1 MKLFARSLVLA
12 GVMIATLQV
21 QAACTLVPA
30 TPATFGAVSSI
41 LVNTTVQAT
50 STVNGGLRCSGS
62 LLSLLS
68 STDHFYLRVTSAQT
82 GLQATAGGEVIR
94 YTLYGDNTTGYPL
107 TRGVEFDFARTNIL
121 DLLGLLGSS
130 QPKAIPLYLRTLPGS
145 NVPAGIYTET
155 LTVNWRWDYCTGI
168 GLLGICLGR
177 NSGNESTSMT
187 VTLTVTNDCQITA
200 PNLSFGSAPLVLG
213 FPTVSQT
220 LSLAC
225 TKGSSY
231 TVGLSD
237 GAQPVGSGGRRRML
251 GNGQYLAYDIF
262 KGSSGERWGSTG
274 SARRSSTDAEVNPGA
289 GTGIGSQVFNYNARI
304 YTDQPTPG
312 VGAYVDNVILDVAF

>member
-1 MKLFARSLVLA
+1 MKAFTRGLLPAAMLVA
-12 GVMIATLQV
+12 AW
-21 QAACTLVPA
+21 QAQADCTVAPA
-30 TPATFGAVSSI
+30 TPATFGAVSSV

-50 STVNGGLRCSGS
+50 STINGGLRCSGS

-68 STDHFYLRVTSAQT
+68 SSDHFYLQVTSAQT
-82 GLQATAGGEVIR
+82 GLQATAGGDVIR
-94 YTLYGDNTTGYPL
+94 YTLYGDNTTSYPL

-130 QPKAIPLYLRTLPGS
+130 TPKAVPLYMRTVIGS

-168 GLLGICLGR
+168 GLLGICIGR
-177 NSGNESTSMT
+177 NSGNQSTSMT

-220 LSLAC
+220 VSLAC
-225 TKGSSY
+225 TKGSTY

-237 GAQPVGSGGRRRML
+237 GGQAVSSGGRRRML

-262 KGSSGERWGSTG
+262 KGSSTVRWGSSG
-274 SARRSSTDAEVNPGA
+274 SARRSSSDAEVNPGA
-289 GTGIGSQVFNYNARI
+289 GTGIGSQVFNYNARV
-304 YTDQPTPG
+304 YTDQATPAT
-312 VGAYVDNVILDVAF
+312 GAYVDNVILDVAF